1 MNLYLSTNWN
11 EIRSKVRAVTKGHE
25 CTDDLLNDLV
35 VVLLEKPQE
44 YQQDLLEKKKL
55 QNWFTASA
63 KIQFKSTTSPL
74 WYRYRKFQSETCEIQ
89 DWLHLEEHKT
99 ETDIKEEIVEYIRNA
114 LNVYTVYERLLC
126 TEHILNGLSY
136 SEIGREYGI
145 NRKYVAETVTPVR
158 TEIYKK
164 VRELWNY

>member
-1 MNLYLSTNWN
+1 LKRKSYKIGLRLQLKFNSNLPQVLY
-11 EIRSKVRAVTKGHE
+11 G
-25 CTDDLLNDLV
+25 TDIAN
-35 VVLLEKPQE
+35 
-44 YQQDLLEKKKL
+44 
-55 QNWFTASA
+55 
-63 KIQFKSTTSPL
+63 
-74 WYRYRKFQSETCEIQ
+74 FQSETCEIQ

>member
-1 MNLYLSTNWN
+1 MRTYISEHWSEITN
-11 EIRSKVRAVTKGHE
+11 KVRAVTKGHE
-25 CTDDLLNDLV
+25 CTSDLLNDLV

-74 WYRYRKFQSETCEIQ
+74 WYRYRKFASETCEIQ

-114 LNVYTVYERLLC
+114 LNLYTVYERLLC